1 MIVSFVGLGMFC
13 GPVLTLGASWSLN
26 VPGGMMSLTVVT
38 IALGVAI
45 FTYVEGLSEQ
55 DAAYMSFI
63 TGTTIG

>member
-1 MIVSFVGLGMFC
+1 MITSFAGLGMFC
-13 GPVLTLGASWSLN
+13 GPVLTLGASWSSR
-26 VPGGMMSLTVVT
+26 VPGGMLSLTTVT

-45 FTYVEGLSEQ
+45 FTYIEEMSEE